1 MQDTD
6 PALIDLSPPDWRT
19 MIIDV
24 PRTVTEGL
32 VLLARFAAEKALE
45 PLPPPPSPGPGE
57 TNGTPVLIKPQV
69 IPWPHIHRMFSLMIP
84 WCQREG
90 AAPWTKEADRFYP
103 KIHAGHLRWA
113 YDKLTAVVTDPAQAQ
128 LAAVLHRVP
137 AVATKHASPVMVV
150 WMHLISAALA
160 HMAALPRPVIVQ
172 TPEGGKQL
180 AVRMGNLFSAVTEA
194 QVGQWE
200 QERQAVGGLR
210 EMLLFEATVMAY
222 EINEIPWKTAPVA
235 PQNPPAAPAATA

>member
-1 MQDTD
+1 MQDSD
-6 PALIDLSPPDWRT
+6 PTLIDLSPADWRT

-24 PRTVTEGL
+24 PRTVTEAL

-45 PLPPPPSPGPGE
+45 PVPPPPSPGPGE
-57 TNGTPVLIKPQV
+57 TNGTPVLLKPQG
-69 IPWPHIHRMFSLMIP
+69 IPWAHIHRLISVMIP

-113 YDKLTAVVTDPAQAQ
+113 YDKLATVVTEPAQSN

-137 AVATKHASPVMVV
+137 AVATKHAGPVMVV

-160 HMAALPRPVIVQ
+160 HTSALPRPVMVR
-172 TPEGGKQL
+172 TPEGGQQL
-180 AVRMGNLFSAVTEA
+180 AVQIGGLYSAVTEA
-194 QVGQWE
+194 QAGQWE
-200 QERQAVGGLR
+200 LERRHVASLR
-210 EMLLFEATVMAY
+210 EMLIFEATVLAY
-222 EINEIPWKTAPVA
+222 ELNEIPWRVA
-235 PQNPPAAPAATA
+235 PAEPPTPPAAPAASA